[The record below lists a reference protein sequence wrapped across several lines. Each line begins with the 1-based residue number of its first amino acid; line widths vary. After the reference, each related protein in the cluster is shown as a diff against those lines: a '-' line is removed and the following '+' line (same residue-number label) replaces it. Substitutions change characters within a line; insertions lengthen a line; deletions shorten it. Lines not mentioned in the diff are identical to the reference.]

1 MSFLSVSHNELLL
14 PRRGRHSLTASNKRM
29 PSEESMEC
37 SNILASS
44 PHHSS
49 SHHSALLAGST
60 GCSSSHSYGVKESTE
75 CDIMTSS
82 AVNSGSSGSK
92 SDRSSSSGS
101 VSSSSIIDLL
111 ATGTKER
118 VWMVALCT
126 FVVCLASL
134 LNGMMLGFSSPALT
148 QLQYNVSEE
157 HRISQKDI
165 KFSLFPVSYSN
176 NYDNLLCIYSD
187 YSQGIIT

>member
-14 PRRGRHSLTASNKRM
+14 PHKGRHSLTASNKRM

-44 PHHSS
+44 SHHFS

-75 CDIMTSS
+75 CDIMASS

-92 SDRSSSSGS
+92 SDHSSSSGS

-148 QLQYNVSEE
+148 QLQYEE
-157 HRISQKDI
+157 HRISQNDI
-165 KFSLFPVSYSN
+165 KFSLFPVSYSK
-176 NYDNLLCIYSD
+176 NYDNLLCICSD